1 MESKNK
7 KKKKVFCVI
16 PAFNEAGTIEKVI
29 QDVKPYVEKIVVV
42 DDASTDKTY
51 DLAKKYNVAVLRHVI
66 NRDQGAALQT
76 GNQYALKNGADI
88 IVHFDADNQ
97 FVASEIKNVIE
108 PIINN
113 EADVVFGSR
122 FLGIKSK
129 IPFFKK
135 NIIFPIARLV
145 NKLFFGINLKDP
157 QSGFRAMRREA
168 AERIEIKQDGKAH
181 CSEVLYKVFKNK
193 FRIKEV
199 PITVIYHDFGQKFS
213 GGIKIVK
220 DLLFSKLI
228 N

>member
-1 MESKNK
+1 MRAEIK

-29 QDVKPYVEKIVVV
+29 QDVKPHVERIVVV

-51 DLAKKYNVAVLRHVI
+51 DLAKKRNIAVLRHII

-76 GNQYALKNGADI
+76 GNEYALRNGADI
-88 IVHFDADNQ
+88 IVHFDADGQ
-97 FVASEIKNVIE
+97 FVGSEIKNVID

-122 FLGIKSK
+122 FLGIKSQ

-145 NKLFFGINLKDP
+145 NKLFFGINLRDP
-157 QSGFRAMRREA
+157 QSGFRAMRREVA
-168 AERIEIKQDGKAH
+168 QKIKISQDGKAH
-181 CSEVLYKVFKNK
+181 CSEILYKVFKNK
-193 FRIKEV
+193 YKIKEV
-199 PITVIYHDFGQKFS
+199 PITVFYHDFGQKFS